1 MNLAIEDICGI
12 LINVT
17 LMGVFLTVFFF
28 TYVKNVEKQLVE
40 NQIKYLI
47 NDLFNDLKI
56 ALPPGSNYMQ
66 NISKNAPTM
75 TSSKKTPEDIA
86 VDNSNKKIFESTI
99 SLLVKIVALV
109 TIAIVGLFWWK
120 SGTSESFNPLCLLLK
135 GLVILCF
142 IAVTEFVFL
151 NLVAKNYK
159 SLDPNYVK
167 YMILDELS
175 KKQVPNAP
183 TSSQTPYGAN
193 NTDHQNSIDIAKS
206 FALSSDMSQN
216 FTF

>member
-1 MNLAIEDICGI
+1 MNLTLGDICGI

-17 LMGVFLTVFFF
+17 LMGVFLIVFFF
-28 TYVKNVEKQLVE
+28 TYVKDVEKKLVE
-40 NQIKYLI
+40 NQMKYLI

-56 ALPPGSNYMQ
+56 ALPGNNYMQ
-66 NISKNAPTM
+66 NISKNIQTAP
-75 TSSKKTPEDIA
+75 SKKTQEDIN

-99 SLLVKIVALV
+99 SLLVKIVAIV
-109 TIAIVGLFWWK
+109 TIAIAGLFWWK

-135 GLVILCF
+135 GLIILCF
-142 IAVTEFVFL
+142 IGLTEFVFL

-175 KKQVPNAP
+175 KTQVPNAP
-183 TSSQTPYGAN
+183 HATMNESN
-193 NTDHQNSIDIAKS
+193 RQNSIDIAKS
-206 FALSSDMSQN
+206 FALPPSDISQN